1 MNRTK
6 SKRIKKHAETLQV
19 EWLKSLLDT
28 EEASKINK
36 DNFREMLPA
45 QTHIW
50 AKGTVHTSFYTLKW
64 LSNKIKQ
71 LIKILPDKQVEDVS
85 SQDIEWKM
93 SQR

>member
-36 DNFREMLPA
+36 DNFREMLPE

-50 AKGTVHTSFYTLKW
+50 ARGTVHTSFYTLKW
-64 LSNKIKQ
+64 LSNKK
-71 LIKILPDKQVEDVS
+71 LIKIFPDKQVEDVS